1 MRVTRKVFS
10 IYSEED
16 LISAIEEK
24 AFCEGYIAAQKEFGN
39 KENKRK
45 RREWELKMSGG
56 RSASAMARKK
66 NPDVVQLGGSKRGF
80 GVPINKEAYIDIID
94 APNIGLKTE
103 AEILGLEPNIKNA
116 ELVDEA
122 IDINTSRF
130 NNKTYVDQLD
140 ALKKQDYRFKYVIP
154 KNTAKERREEVM
166 KKEREK
172 RAKELE
178 EYTKNRL
185 SKAEAEP
192 VSTVVKEGAEESGKN
207 IEKGLS
213 RFKKPALI
221 GAGII
226 GTAGLAY
233 GGKKLYDKYKKKEA
247 E

>member
-1 MRVTRKVFS
+1 MRITRKVFS
-10 IYSEED
+10 IYSEGE
-16 LISAIEEK
+16 LINAIEER
-24 AFCEGYIAAQKEFGN
+24 AFNEGYQAAQKEFGN

-45 RREWELKMSGG
+45 RREWELKMSGD

-66 NPDVVQLGGSKRGF
+66 NPDVVQFGGSKRGF
-80 GVPINKEAYIDIID
+80 GVPINKEAYMDIMD
-94 APNIGLKTE
+94 APITNLKTV
-103 AEILGLEPNIKNA
+103 AEKMGLEPNIKNV

-122 IDINTSRF
+122 LDINTSRF

-140 ALKKQDYRFKYVIP
+140 SLKKQDYRFKNIVP
-154 KNTAKERREEVM
+154 KNITKERREKVM

-178 EYTKNRL
+178 EYKKRL
-185 SKAEAEP
+185 AKTEAEP
-192 VSTVVKEGAEESGKN
+192 VSTVVKESAEESGKN

>member
-1 MRVTRKVFS
+1 MRIRRKVFS
-10 IYSEED
+10 IYSEEN
-16 LISAIEEK
+16 LISAIEER

-45 RREWELKMSGG
+45 RREWELKMGGG
-56 RSASAMARKK
+56 RSATALARKK

-80 GVPINKEAYIDIID
+80 GVPINKEAYMDVID
-94 APNIGLKTE
+94 APITDLKTAAKKIGLK
-103 AEILGLEPNIKNA
+103 PNIKNV
-116 ELVDEA
+116 ELIDEA
-122 IDINTSRF
+122 LDINTSRF

-140 ALKKQDYRFKYVIP
+140 ALKKEDRRFKYIVP

-178 EYTKNRL
+178 EYKKRFA
-185 SKAEAEP
+185 KAEAEP

-213 RFKKPALI
+213 KFKKPALI
-221 GAGII
+221 GAGIV

-233 GGKKLYDKYKKKEA
+233 GGKKLYDKYKKKKA

>member
-1 MRVTRKVFS
+1 MRITRKVFS
-10 IYSEED
+10 TYSKED
-16 LISAIEEK
+16 LISAIEER
-24 AFCEGYIAAQKEFGN
+24 AFCEGYQAAQKEFGN

-80 GVPINKEAYIDIID
+80 GVPINKEAYLDTIDDLTI
-94 APNIGLKTE
+94 NMKTA
-103 AEILGLEPNIKNA
+103 AEKIGLEPNIKNV

-122 IDINTSRF
+122 LDINTSRF
-130 NNKTYVDQLD
+130 NNKNYVDQLD
-140 ALKKQDYRFKYVIP
+140 TLKKQDRRFKYVS
-154 KNTAKERREEVM
+154 KSRAKKLREEVM
-166 KKEREK
+166 EKEREK

-178 EYTKNRL
+178 EYKKRL
-185 SKAEAEP
+185 AKTEAEP

-233 GGKKLYDKYKKKEA
+233 GGKKLYDKYKKKKA